1 MVTLRDGRLFISPEF
16 QLIIDEF
23 NKRQEQRMMQLL
35 DLLNGP
41 RTKKKNRRKMKKHG
55 QKNIIS

>member
-1 MVTLRDGRLFISPEF
+1 MLTLRDGRLLLSPEF
-16 QLIIDEF
+16 QKVIDEF
-23 NKRQEQRMMQLL
+23 HKRQEERMMQLL

-55 QKNIIS
+55 QKNIIG

>member
-1 MVTLRDGRLFISPEF
+1 MLKLRDGRFFISSEF
-16 QLIIDEF
+16 QEVIDEF
-23 NKRQEQRMMQLL
+23 NKKQEQRMMQLL

-41 RTKKKNRRKMKKHG
+41 RTKKKNRRKIKKHG

>member
-16 QLIIDEF
+16 QKVIDEF
-23 NKRQEQRMMQLL
+23 NKRQQERMMQLL